1 MTTCPINWSEY
12 LRYEPESGILF
23 WKNARKGI
31 SKGSVA
37 GSLHK
42 RSGYIV
48 VMLDGA
54 SYQVHRIIWD
64 LENPTDKVQCDEQI
78 DHIDHNR
85 ANNSLVNLRKV
96 KAIDNSRNRS
106 KYSFNKSGVTGVL
119 FDNRRGKWRAEIC
132 IFGKTKHLGRFDTLA
147 AAVSAR
153 KDAEIFYGFHE
164 NHGK

>member
-1 MTTCPINWSEY
+1 MTTCRINWSEY
-12 LRYEPESGILF
+12 FRYESESGMLF

-48 VMLDGA
+48 VMLDGV

-119 FDNRRGKWRAEIC
+119 FDKRRGKWRAEIC